1 MNWEYIIIGI
11 LFIAAILYMVSKF
24 YNPFSK
30 KDNVGCSKGCGCSSS
45 SLDQVKKKKTSQSI

>member
-11 LFIAAILYMVSKF
+11 LFILALLYIVSKF

-30 KDNVGCSKGCGCSSS
+30 SDEVGCSKGCGCGASSIKEM
-45 SLDQVKKKKTSQSI
+45 QKKMGENH